1 MVRTQAL
8 FTKFYVTQLN
18 LHPPPPKYDYG
29 KYENKGLKIDYSTRT
44 ESLNTI
50 KKGSFSNIFNSSL
63 QKLIIDLSKTN
74 CRCKVRLRLRLNF
87 YLHWRTAREDRI
99 FFLKLDLVNLIII
112 FLSPF
117 PRAYTAGEGV
127 VYKYTR

>member
-8 FTKFYVTQLN
+8 FTKFHVAWLN
-18 LHPPPPKYDYG
+18 FHPPPPPAPQYEYG

-63 QKLIIDLSKTN
+63 QKLIIDFSKTN
-74 CRCKVRLRLRLNF
+74 CRCKVLISTEFLFTLENGTRNSG
-87 YLHWRTAREDRI
+87 
-99 FFLKLDLVNLIII
+99 FF
-112 FLSPF
+112 F
-117 PRAYTAGEGV
+117 
-127 VYKYTR
+127 